1 MKVTFSYVCTLTV
14 QGTQG
19 SEQTPACRM
28 CLETPAV
35 REEKQRSN
43 RGEMG
48 GIKPFPHRFQ
58 TCLSRENNKAN
69 LQISSGLFVFFNQ
82 HSAFQPPN
90 AAFRGTL
97 SPWLLSC
104 TPSQPHWSIQCV
116 MAVNCSVLLL
126 LFLLKNFYLCFHL
139 SRPNCVECGIL
150 VPQSGTE
157 PVLPGKTWSLNHC
170 ITREV
175 RAVYF

>member
-1 MKVTFSYVCTLTV
+1 MWDFWDHIEPYACVHAMLLPSWSLYEVLSSLSFSFNFGSCRPHHTFFSPI
-14 QGTQG
+14 
-19 SEQTPACRM
+19 S
-28 CLETPAV
+28 CLV
-35 REEKQRSN
+35 LLWI
-43 RGEMG
+43 G
-48 GIKPFPHRFQ
+48 
-58 TCLSRENNKAN
+58 N

-126 LFLLKNFYLCFHL
+126 FLLKNFYLCFHL